1 MNKVYK
7 VIEEFASD
15 ALINKEE
22 YIKMYAE
29 SVNDPDSFWK
39 KHAKRLNWI
48 KSFSTVKDVSFEKS
62 NLYIKWFAD
71 GTLNVAA
78 NCIDRHLKNKSDKVA
93 LLWQGD
99 DPNEVK
105 KITYLELYKEV
116 SLMANV
122 LLKHNVKKGDRVTIY
137 LTMIPELAY
146 MMLACARIGAIHSI
160 IFGGFSAE
168 SISGRILDCKSALP
182 NLLLE
187 NKFLSKTISGNTY
200 SYLSL

>member
-7 VIEEFASD
+7 IIEEFASD

-78 NCIDRHLKNKSDKVA
+78 NCIDRHLKNQSDKVA
-93 LLWQGD
+93 
-99 DPNEVK
+99 
-105 KITYLELYKEV
+105 
-116 SLMANV
+116 
-122 LLKHNVKKGDRVTIY
+122 
-137 LTMIPELAY
+137 
-146 MMLACARIGAIHSI
+146 
-160 IFGGFSAE
+160 
-168 SISGRILDCKSALP
+168 
-182 NLLLE
+182 
-187 NKFLSKTISGNTY
+187 
-200 SYLSL
+200 